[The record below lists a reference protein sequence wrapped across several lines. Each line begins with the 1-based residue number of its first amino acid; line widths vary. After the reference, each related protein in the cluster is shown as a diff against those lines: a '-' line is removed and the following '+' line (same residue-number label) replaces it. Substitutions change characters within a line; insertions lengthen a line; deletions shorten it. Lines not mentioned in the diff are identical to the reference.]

1 MLDDHTLEQRSYNM
15 SKIKRKDTKP
25 ELIVRKYLFSKGL
38 RYRIDDKRY
47 PGRPDLVL
55 PKYKTVIYV
64 NGCFWHH
71 HNCKYFVW
79 PKSNIEYW
87 REKIE
92 KNVSRD
98 TLNYNKMKD
107 MGWSVIIIWECQLK
121 KDKREETLDELFR
134 EIVNTNGS
142 YSSEVKLGSTGVLL
156 D

>member
-1 MLDDHTLEQRSYNM
+1 MDDHTLEQRSYNM